1 MKQFFAFILALAL
14 LFSCSVSLAA
24 GYDLSYAKSKS
35 GVFTVDEDTDRDVAF
50 IESTLSVSDR
60 SFVHKYESDYR
71 YSSTMFDILVVDCSR
86 STSYPVPRLWITY
99 CADNYLYYDSV
110 TFTIDGTDYTFSG
123 ISDSDWRT
131 KDENGVVEEVLIKFG
146 TEALPFLGAMET
158 LYEKYPS
165 YDELMD
171 ERIEEISRLSAVPV
185 EQFVKINPAEFAE
198 KNKHQLLR
206 GYEYKSIRDFIVEKK
221 KDDQTFLVSP
231 VDAIEET
238 AAQVSYKSG
247 TEIRRTLRASKC
259 AVLPCPTELAQDF
272 FIRNHRQ
279 SPPIV
284 RDTAVCYGLVF
295 KDELVAVML
304 YDMQNGAVRGKKTDY
319 ELVRLAISKGTVWG
333 NAI

>member
-1 MKQFFAFILALAL
+1 ML
-14 LFSCSVSLAA
+14 
-24 GYDLSYAKSKS
+24 YDA
-35 GVFTVDEDTDRDVAF
+35 TDRIA
-50 IESTLSVSDR
+50 
-60 SFVHKYESDYR
+60 
-71 YSSTMFDILVVDCSR
+71 
-86 STSYPVPRLWITY
+86 
-99 CADNYLYYDSV
+99 
-110 TFTIDGTDYTFSG
+110 
-123 ISDSDWRT
+123 
-131 KDENGVVEEVLIKFG
+131 
-146 TEALPFLGAMET
+146 EAWEF
-158 LYEKYPS
+158 

-231 VDAIEET
+231 VDAVEET

-319 ELVRLAISKGTVWG
+319 ELVRLAISKGTRVHGGASKLQSACEATLREMGIKQIFSYSNATINSGAVYEKLGFKGTNVEAGQPFVILKSNKITRLINLYPNSTDIKLAQNGWIKVHLGG
-333 NAI
+333 NKTWKKDI